1 MRFAVDSIIIGLLAL
16 RVLPGQKLSRIA
28 ESMLIALFSWSMLTG
43 CSTQNAKTVETQ
55 KTVEYAA
62 DSDRAASAPV
72 VSEKQTT
79 KTEETN
85 KSDGASVGVLS
96 GTVHVVGE
104 VLALPFRAVAGL
116 INLVF

>member
-16 RVLPGQKLSRIA
+16 RVLPGQKLHRIT
-28 ESMLIALFSWSMLTG
+28 ESMLIALFSWSMLAG
-43 CSTQNAKTVETQ
+43 CATQDAKTVETQ

-72 VSEKQTT
+72 VTEKQTT
-79 KTEETN
+79 KTEETS
-85 KSDGASVGVLS
+85 KSDEASGGVLS